1 MRIALLTLDFPPGVG
16 GVQTYLYEIARR
28 LAGRH
33 ELIVVTPVEAS
44 PDAGGS
50 FRRVVLPSSTPW
62 AFVRS
67 LRALRPDRVLVG
79 HAHPRLL
86 VPAALVARGRYGAIV
101 YGNDYLAAQRRWHRP
116 LFNWLLGRSRP
127 LITITRANAERL
139 RRLGLPRPVVVYP
152 GTDPLRFRP
161 PPVPPGPP
169 LVLLTVGRLVPR
181 KGIDVVLR
189 ALPAL
194 LAEFPGLRYRVAGDG
209 PDRPRL
215 ERIARDLGVAHVVEF
230 VGRVP
235 DERLPGL
242 YRSAHVFVMPARE
255 EREAASVEGF
265 GIVYLEASASGLPVV
280 AGRSG
285 GVVEAV
291 REGET
296 GLLVPPDDPEALTRV
311 LRDLLGDAALRR
323 RMGRAGRRWVE
334 EEMNWDRTAKGI
346 LRALETSSWS

>member
-16 GVQTYLYEIARR
+16 GVQTYLYEIACR
-28 LAGRH
+28 LAKRH
-33 ELIVVTPVEAS
+33 ELIVVTPVGAS
-44 PDAGGS
+44 PDAEEP

-62 AFVRS
+62 AFARS
-67 LRALRPDRVLVG
+67 LGALRPDRVLVG

-86 VPAALVARGRYGAIV
+86 VPAALVARGRYGAIA

-127 LITITRANAERL
+127 LVTITRANAELL

-152 GTDPLRFRP
+152 GTDPTRFRP
-161 PPVPPGPP
+161 PPSPPESPF
-169 LVLLTVGRLVPR
+169 VLLTVGRLVPR
-181 KGIDVVLR
+181 KGIDMVLR
-189 ALPAL
+189 VLPAL

-215 ERIARDLGVAHVVEF
+215 ERIARDLGVAHAVEF
-230 VGRVP
+230 LGRVP
-235 DERLPGL
+235 DERLPDL

-255 EREAASVEGF
+255 EREAASMEGF

-285 GVVEAV
+285 GAVEAV

-296 GLLVPPDDPEALTRV
+296 GLLVPPDDPEALTRT

-323 RMGRAGRRWVE
+323 RMGQAGRRWVE
-334 EEMNWDRTAKGI
+334 EEMNWDRAAKGI
-346 LRALETSSWS
+346 LRALETPS